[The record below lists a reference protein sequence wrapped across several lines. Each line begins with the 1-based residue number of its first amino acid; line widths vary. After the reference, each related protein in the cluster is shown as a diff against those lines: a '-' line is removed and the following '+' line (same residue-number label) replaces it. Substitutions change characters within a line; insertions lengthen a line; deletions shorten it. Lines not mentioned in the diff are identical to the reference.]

1 MTVSNDR
8 RKESRPVGEKKE
20 ENKQGNKRNTSEEGK
35 GVWKKKPMR
44 VGDLMRRE
52 SEDGTNMS

>member
-1 MTVSNDR
+1 M
-8 RKESRPVGEKKE
+8 GEMKE